1 MNQELQSVAELF
13 QAGKEIDGFR
23 LGEEVHRG
31 GMAVLFEAF
40 KEGVD
45 YPLLMK
51 VPRIGRDQPVESLI
65 GFETELI
72 LMKAIKSPFVPR
84 VAGTGNMARKPYI
97 AMEKITGQS
106 LQDLLENQGGRL
118 ESIDDVI
125 QIAANLALAIAS
137 LHAQDVIHLDLK
149 PENILLGPHH
159 QVYLI
164 DFGLAHHTRYP
175 DLLAEE
181 MRKGVGS
188 APYISPEQVM
198 GIRNDWRSDIYALGA
213 IMYEMLTGEF
223 PFGNP
228 SSLSG
233 LRRRM
238 WSPAI
243 PPRVL
248 RKEIPA
254 WLQEVVLRCLEPYAA
269 ERYQSATRIR
279 QLLKSPESVSIT
291 ARGENLLPPSLWQNI
306 KLWFKAAGYEPS
318 SCPKPS
324 SAQDNAPLIVVAI
337 DTRSHDEVLR
347 ERMQQT
353 AKDLLYRDWETD
365 RKSVG

>member
-181 MRKGVGS
+181 MSKGVGS

-198 GIRNDWRSDIYALGA
+198 GIRNDCAVIS
-213 IMYEMLTGEF
+213 ML
-223 PFGNP
+223 
-228 SSLSG
+228 
-233 LRRRM
+233 
-238 WSPAI
+238 
-243 PPRVL
+243 
-248 RKEIPA
+248 
-254 WLQEVVLRCLEPYAA
+254 
-269 ERYQSATRIR
+269 
-279 QLLKSPESVSIT
+279 
-291 ARGENLLPPSLWQNI
+291 
-306 KLWFKAAGYEPS
+306 
-318 SCPKPS
+318 
-324 SAQDNAPLIVVAI
+324 
-337 DTRSHDEVLR
+337 
-347 ERMQQT
+347 
-353 AKDLLYRDWETD
+353 
-365 RKSVG
+365 